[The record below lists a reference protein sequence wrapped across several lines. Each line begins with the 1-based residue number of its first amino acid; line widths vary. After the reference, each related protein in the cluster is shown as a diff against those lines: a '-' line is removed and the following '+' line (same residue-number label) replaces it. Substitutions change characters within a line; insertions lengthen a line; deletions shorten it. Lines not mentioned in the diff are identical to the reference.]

1 MTCAERVKHTEHQIL
16 NFRNKEI
23 SRFVLDSCLYTPFQ
37 NTGLSMFCFLCP
49 LREGGRQRQAQ
60 SQIQDQPGLYS
71 EVLFKNK
78 SLPHIPVQPGKESH
92 DHHAEGPGRHAQVP
106 EREWAETNR

>member
-1 MTCAERVKHTEHQIL
+1 MFLGKVLGWGWGHTQAL
-16 NFRNKEI
+16 
-23 SRFVLDSCLYTPFQ
+23 
-37 NTGLSMFCFLCP
+37 
-49 LREGGRQRQAQ
+49 GRLRQAQ